1 MTIAVAA
8 NAFAQQ
14 FTNVSTTHTTTG
26 ITTQATGST
35 FVVGVVGGSSAAT
48 VNVPTDSKSN
58 TYTRI
63 QSQVNSTVSGARC
76 SWFYIENGVGGA
88 SHTIT
93 ATTSGSDVSTVF
105 FAEITGGALSGI
117 KDQDVAGVEDIT
129 SPYTSNTT
137 STTSQAAEMALAL
150 VATDSVAGTETI
162 TWGNSFVQ
170 LAAAGDAN
178 FVTGGIAKLALAST
192 QTVTSSVTLSG
203 ASSTG
208 AVSFVATFK
217 EASASTVKRD
227 NLLLLGMGR

>member
-35 FVVGVVGGSSAAT
+35 FVVGVVGGTNAAT

-76 SWFYIENGVGGA
+76 SWFYIENGVGGT

-105 FAEITGGALSGI
+105 FAEITGGLTSGI
-117 KDQDVAGVEDIT
+117 KDQDVAGIEDIV

-137 STTSQAAEMALAL
+137 GTTAQSAEMAIAL
-150 VATDSVAGTETI
+150 VATDSVSGTETI
-162 TWGNSFVQ
+162 TWGNSFTQ

-178 FVTGGIAKLALAST
+178 FVTGGIGKLLLAST

-208 AVSFVATFK
+208 AVSFVVTFK
-217 EASASTVKRD
+217 EASADVLMAQVLT
-227 NLLLLGMGR
+227 